1 MAADSNQ
8 ASVHPKSPQRWS
20 LVDLG
25 AAAAVLLAAGGVIW
39 SPKLSGAVAKATGA
53 MVPVTVTVDV
63 RGVPV
68 ADPTAL
74 VEAARQE
81 GKVAIVIRNQP
92 HGTVK
97 IASIDPLPRRL
108 VSLQPDGRVVTAAD
122 PNQATFSTLDARLQ
136 LEGQG
141 RKVGGGVVFG
151 NQNIK
156 VGAPV
161 EIEGEGF
168 RVNGSVTGIAIGR
181 G

>member
-1 MAADSNQ
+1 MAADSTQ
-8 ASVHPKSPQRWS
+8 GSPRRWS

-39 SPKLSGAVAKATGA
+39 SPKLSGAVAQATGA

-63 RGVPV
+63 RGIPV
-68 ADPTAL
+68 ADPPGL
-74 VEAARQE
+74 IEAARQE
-81 GKVAIVIRNQP
+81 GQLAIVIRNQP

-108 VSLQPDGRVVTAAD
+108 MALQPDGSVVTAPD
-122 PNQATFSTLDARLQ
+122 PNQASFSTLDARFQ
-136 LEGQG
+136 LVGQG
-141 RKVGGGVVFG
+141 RRVGGGVVFG

-161 EIEGEGF
+161 EIEGQGF
-168 RVNGSVTGIAIGR
+168 RVNGSVTGIDVER

>member
-1 MAADSNQ
+1 MAADSTQ
-8 ASVHPKSPQRWS
+8 GSPRRWS

-39 SPKLSGAVAKATGA
+39 SPKLSGAVAQATGA

-68 ADPTAL
+68 ADPPAL
-74 VEAARQE
+74 IEAARQE
-81 GKVAIVIRNQP
+81 GQLAIVIRNQP

-97 IASIDPLPRRL
+97 IASIDPMPRRL
-108 VSLQPDGRVVTAAD
+108 MALQPDGSVVTAPD
-122 PNQATFSTLDARLQ
+122 PNQASFSTLDARFQ
-136 LEGQG
+136 LVGQG
-141 RKVGGGVVFG
+141 RRVGGGVVFG

-161 EIEGEGF
+161 EIEGQGF
-168 RVNGSVTGIAIGR
+168 RVNGSVTGIAVEG

>member
-1 MAADSNQ
+1 MAADSTQ
-8 ASVHPKSPQRWS
+8 GSPRRWS

-39 SPKLSGAVAKATGA
+39 SPKLSGAVAQATGA

-68 ADPTAL
+68 ADPGAL
-74 VEAARQE
+74 IDGAREE
-81 GKVAIVIRNQP
+81 GQLSIVIRNQP

-97 IASIDPLPRRL
+97 IASVDPLPRRL
-108 VSLQPDGRVVTAAD
+108 ISLQPDGSVVTASD
-122 PNQATFSTLDARLQ
+122 PNQATFSTLDARFQ
-136 LEGQG
+136 LVGQG

-168 RVNGSVTGIAIGR
+168 RVNGSVTGIAIGK

>member
-1 MAADSNQ
+1 MPADSTQ
-8 ASVHPKSPQRWS
+8 GSPRRWS

-25 AAAAVLLAAGGVIW
+25 AAAAVLLAAGGVVW

-63 RGVPV
+63 RAVPV
-68 ADPTAL
+68 ADPASL
-74 VEAARQE
+74 IEAAREE
-81 GKVAIVIRNQP
+81 GQLSIVIRNQP

-97 IASIDPLPRRL
+97 IAAIEPMPRRL
-108 VSLQPDGRVVTAAD
+108 IALQPDGRVVTAID
-122 PNQATFSTLDARLQ
+122 PNQATFSTLDARFQ
-136 LEGQG
+136 LVGQG
-141 RKVGGGVVFG
+141 RKVGSGVVFG

-161 EIEGEGF
+161 EIEGQGF
-168 RVNGSVTGIAIGR
+168 RVNGSVTGIAIGE

>member
-1 MAADSNQ
+1 MAADSTQ
-8 ASVHPKSPQRWS
+8 GSPRRWS

-39 SPKLSGAVAKATGA
+39 SPKLSGAVAQATGA

-68 ADPTAL
+68 ADPPAL
-74 VEAARQE
+74 IEAARQE
-81 GKVAIVIRNQP
+81 GQLAIVIRNQP

-97 IASIDPLPRRL
+97 IASINPLPRRL
-108 VSLQPDGRVVTAAD
+108 IALQPDGSVVTAQD
-122 PNQATFSTLDARLQ
+122 PNQASFSTLDARFQ
-136 LEGQG
+136 LVGQG
-141 RKVGGGVVFG
+141 RRVGGGVVFG

-168 RVNGSVTGIAIGR
+168 RVNGSVTGIDVER

>member
-1 MAADSNQ
+1 MAADSTQ
-8 ASVHPKSPQRWS
+8 GSPRRWS

-39 SPKLSGAVAKATGA
+39 SPKLSGAVAQATGA

-68 ADPTAL
+68 ADPPAL
-74 VEAARQE
+74 IEAARQE
-81 GKVAIVIRNQP
+81 GQLAIVIRNQP

-97 IASIDPLPRRL
+97 IASINPLPRRL
-108 VSLQPDGRVVTAAD
+108 IALQPDGSVVTAQD
-122 PNQATFSTLDARLQ
+122 PNQASFSTLDARFQ
-136 LEGQG
+136 LVGQG
-141 RKVGGGVVFG
+141 RRVGGGVVFG

-161 EIEGEGF
+161 EIEGQGF
-168 RVNGSVTGIAIGR
+168 RVNGSVTGIDVER

>member
-1 MAADSNQ
+1 MAAESTQ
-8 ASVHPKSPQRWS
+8 ASPRRWS

-39 SPKLSGAVAKATGA
+39 SPKLSGAVAQATGA

-68 ADPTAL
+68 ADPAAL
-74 VEAARQE
+74 IEAARQE

-92 HGTVK
+92 HGTVRV
-97 IASIDPLPRRL
+97 AAIDPLPRRL
-108 VSLQPDGRVVTAAD
+108 VSLQPNGQVVTAAD

>member
-1 MAADSNQ
+1 MAADSSQ
-8 ASVHPKSPQRWS
+8 GSPRRWS

-25 AAAAVLLAAGGVIW
+25 AAAAVLFAAGGVIW
-39 SPKLSGAVAKATGA
+39 SPKLSGAVAQATGA
-53 MVPVTVTVDV
+53 MVPVEVSVDV

-68 ADPTAL
+68 ANPAAL
-74 VEAARQE
+74 IEAARQE
-81 GKVAIVIRNQP
+81 GQVAIVIRNQP
-92 HGTVK
+92 HGSVK

-108 VSLQPDGRVVTAAD
+108 VALQPDGRVVTAPD
-122 PNQATFSTLDARLQ
+122 PNQANFSTLDARFLLQ
-136 LEGQG
+136 AQG
-141 RKVGGGVVFG
+141 RRSGGGVVFG

-168 RVNGSVTGIAIGR
+168 RVGGSVTGIQIGR